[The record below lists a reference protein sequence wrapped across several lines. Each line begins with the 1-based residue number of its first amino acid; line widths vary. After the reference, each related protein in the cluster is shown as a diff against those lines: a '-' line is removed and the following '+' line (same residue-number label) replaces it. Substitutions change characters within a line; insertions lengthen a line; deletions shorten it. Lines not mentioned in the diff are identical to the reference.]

1 MGQQPEKTLRLGAIT
16 ADLDWA
22 YRGTCSG
29 ERFDLALAR
38 SYIQVHVDR
47 SLRFMAL
54 AASRGARLV
63 LGPEY
68 FRGSELFTCT
78 LEQTR
83 QITDPADAGTT
94 RQLAGL
100 AKQCGAHLAAAFDA
114 RHGDNLGQTGVLLGP
129 DGSLIGTHVKQ
140 GTVRPGAIPRG
151 LELWDTPLGRVGIAI
166 CADAEKPAD
175 MLDMAGRGM
184 TLLLLPG
191 CGFMGKHWREFVI
204 VRAIDLKCVVVY
216 SDETRAMIVSP
227 RGEVVAETQRPN
239 DVIVA
244 DVPTM

>member
-1 MGQQPEKTLRLGAIT
+1 MSTPPAKTIRLGAIT
-16 ADLDWA
+16 TDLDWA

-29 ERFDLALAR
+29 DRFDLSLAR

-47 SLRFMAL
+47 SLRFMEL
-54 AASRGARLV
+54 AATRGAQLV

-68 FRGSELFTCT
+68 FRGSELFTCP

-83 QITDPADAGTT
+83 QITDPADGATT
-94 RQLAGL
+94 RRLAAL
-100 AKQCGAHLAAAFDA
+100 AKKCNVHMAAAFDA
-114 RHGDNLGQTGVLLGP
+114 QHGDNLAQTGVLVGP

-140 GTVRPGAIPRG
+140 GTARPGAIPKG
-151 LELWDTPLGRVGIAI
+151 LELWDTPLGRTGIAI